1 MKKSILIAI
10 AQANTEPWMTIRKEG
25 QEKTW
30 IKVKIDG
37 AKVIHYQSKNAPFLI
52 RKFDYFHEKIR
63 YRRILG
69 LWQGRFDKVITKF
82 ISRKIPKYYYDI
94 NNQILTVNSW
104 STYFFFGQRNIA
116 LYDWFLK
123 DTDADFLYVTNSS
136 SYINQRNLLRVIEQ
150 FNPNET
156 IYAGNIYLTGGSEE
170 FVSGA
175 GKLLSR
181 KSVEVI
187 RDNWHKHSHE
197 TLEDVTLGRFMKNMG
212 ISAIPLMSVLVPTVD
227 AVGTLSDSNL
237 RSEFHFRCKSEEIP
251 RKDVEIMRLLHD
263 RISTVT

>member
-1 MKKSILIAI
+1 MKNSVLIAI
-10 AQANTEPWMTIRKEG
+10 GQANIEPWTKIWKEG

-30 IKVKIDG
+30 IKVKVDG
-37 AKVIHYQSKNAPFLI
+37 SKVVHYQSKNAPFLI
-52 RKFDYFHEKIR
+52 RKFDDLHEKIR
-63 YRRILG
+63 YRQILG
-69 LWQGRFDKVITKF
+69 LWQGRFDKIITKF
-82 ISRKIPKYYYDI
+82 ISRKIPEYFY
-94 NNQILTVNSW
+94 NVNRQILTVNSW
-104 STYFFFGQRNIA
+104 STYFFYGQRNIA

-123 DTDADFLYVTNSS
+123 DTDTDFLYVTNSS

-156 IYAGNIYLTGGSEE
+156 IYAGNIYLNGESDE
-170 FVSGA
+170 FISGA

-197 TLEDVTLGRFMKNMG
+197 TLEDVTLGRFMKSMG
-212 ISAIPLMSVLVPTVD
+212 ISAIPLISVLVPTVD
-227 AVGTLSDSNL
+227 AVETLPDSIL
-237 RSEFHFRCKSEEIP
+237 CSEFHFRCKSEEIP

-263 RISTVT
+263 RISAVT